1 MKKEGEMKRFN
12 DHRKLRGGVLSVI
25 LIALISVS
33 MILIG
38 VNSAMSA
45 TLKDAAKFYKGKN
58 LTLIVPNKPGG
69 GYDTYCRLLAPYLSK
84 YTGANVI
91 VKNQPGAGGLLV
103 VNGVYEARP
112 DGLRI
117 NIQNTMASVTNQLVG
132 LDGVRYDL
140 LKYSWLGRITTDRR
154 VLAMQKNTSVR
165 SFEELMKSPKPI
177 KLGATGVGG
186 STYVDAVITKE
197 AFDLPVEV
205 VFGYDSSPEVDLG
218 LLRGEI
224 DGTYGSYNSRLGMV
238 KAGEQFLVLQS
249 GKDRAA
255 YIPDVPNWFEFAK
268 NERAKKLLTAL
279 NGLHETGRTL
289 STTPGIPAERLAFL
303 RQAFEKTMHDPEFLN
318 DAKKAKRDLNYISGD
333 DVLQLMKDVLN
344 INDPQ
349 VKKIFVNAV
358 KGEM

>member
-1 MKKEGEMKRFN
+1 MKRFKVHLN
-12 DHRKLRGGVLSVI
+12 LKSGVWSVM
-25 LIALISVS
+25 LMALISAVIIVMS
-33 MILIG
+33 I
-38 VNSAMSA
+38 SPAMSA
-45 TLKDAAKFYKGKN
+45 SLKDAAKFYKGKN
-58 LTLIVPNKPGG
+58 LAFIVPNKPGG

-91 VKNQPGAGGLLV
+91 VKNQPGAGGLLA
-103 VNGVYEARP
+103 VNGVYESRP
-112 DGLRI
+112 DGLKI

-132 LDGVRYDL
+132 LEGVRYDL

-154 VLAMQKNTSVR
+154 VLAMRKNSPVKT
-165 SFEELMKSPKPI
+165 FEALMKSSQVI

-197 AFDLPVEV
+197 ALNLPVEV

-249 GKDRAA
+249 GRDRAS

-268 NERAKKLLTAL
+268 DDRAKKLLKAL
-279 NGLHETGRTL
+279 NGLHETGRTV
-289 STTPGIPAERLAFL
+289 STTPGIPPERLAFL
-303 RQAFEKTMHDPEFLN
+303 RQAFEKSMNDPEFIS
-318 DAKKAKRDLNYISGD
+318 DAKKAKRDLDFLSGD
-333 DVLQLMKDVLN
+333 DVLQLMNDVLN
-344 INDPQ
+344 IDDPQ
-349 VKKIFVNAV
+349 IKKIFVNAV

>member
-1 MKKEGEMKRFN
+1 MKGFHNHLNFKS
-12 DHRKLRGGVLSVI
+12 GVLSVI
-25 LIALISVS
+25 LMTLITVALIMMSIS
-33 MILIG
+33 PAI
-38 VNSAMSA
+38 SA

-58 LTLIVPNKPGG
+58 LALIVPNKPGG

-91 VKNQPGAGGLLV
+91 VKNQPGAGGLMC

-132 LDGVRYDL
+132 LEGVRYDL
-140 LKYSWLGRITTDRR
+140 LKYSWLGRVTTDRR
-154 VLAMQKNTSVR
+154 VLTMQKNAPVK
-165 SFEELMKSPKPI
+165 SFAELMKSPKVI

-224 DGTYGSYNSRLGMV
+224 DGTYGSYNSRLSMV
-238 KAGEQFLVLQS
+238 KAGEQFIVLQS
-249 GKDRAA
+249 GKNRAP
-255 YIPDVPNWFEFAK
+255 YMPDIPNWFEFAA
-268 NERAKKLLTAL
+268 NDRAKKLLTAL

-303 RQAFEKTMHDPEFLN
+303 RQAFEKTMHDPDFLN
-318 DAKKAKRDLNYISGD
+318 DAKKAKRDLDYLSGD
-333 DVLQLMKDVLN
+333 DVLQLMKDVLS
-344 INDPQ
+344 IDDPQ
-349 VKKIFVNAV
+349 IKKIFVSAV

>member
-1 MKKEGEMKRFN
+1 MKRFN
-12 DHRKLRGGVLSVI
+12 DHRKLRGGALTVI

-33 MILIG
+33 MILIT

-58 LTLIVPNKPGG
+58 LALIVPNKPGG
-69 GYDTYCRLLAPYLSK
+69 GYDAYCRLLAPYFAK

-91 VKNQPGAGGLLV
+91 VKNQPGAGGLMC
-103 VNGVYEARP
+103 VNNVYESRP
-112 DGLRI
+112 DGLKI

-140 LKYSWLGRITTDRR
+140 LKYSWLGRVTTDRR
-154 VLAMQKNTSVR
+154 VLAMRKNAPVK
-165 SFEELMKSPKPI
+165 SFKELMNSQTVI

-197 AFDLPVEV
+197 ALNLPVEI

-224 DGTYGSYNSRLGMV
+224 DGTYGSYASRLGMV
-238 KAGEQFLVLQS
+238 NAGEQFLVLQS
-249 GKDRAA
+249 GRDRAS
-255 YIPDVPNWFEFAK
+255 YLPDVPNWFEFAD
-268 NERAKKLLTAL
+268 NDRAKKLLTAL

-303 RQAFEKTMHDPEFLN
+303 RQAFEKTMNDPDFLN
-318 DAKKAKRDLNYISGD
+318 DAKKAKRDLDYINGD
-333 DVLQLMKDVLN
+333 EVLQLLTDVLG
-344 INDPQ
+344 IDDPQ

>member
-1 MKKEGEMKRFN
+1 MKRFN
-12 DHRKLRGGVLSVI
+12 DYRKLRGGVLTVI

-33 MILIG
+33 MILIA

-58 LTLIVPNKPGG
+58 LALIVPNKPGG

-91 VKNQPGAGGLLV
+91 VKNQPGAGGLMC

-132 LDGVRYDL
+132 LEGVRYDL
-140 LKYSWLGRITTDRR
+140 LKYSWLGRVTTDRR
-154 VLAMQKNTSVR
+154 VLTMRKNAPVK
-165 SFEELMKSPKPI
+165 SFAELMKSSKII

-197 AFDLPVEV
+197 AFNLPVEV

-224 DGTYGSYNSRLGMV
+224 DGTYGSYNSRLSMV
-238 KAGEQFLVLQS
+238 KAGEQFIVVQS
-249 GKDRAA
+249 GKDRAS
-255 YIPDVPNWFEFAK
+255 YMPDVPNWFEFAK
-268 NERAKKLLTAL
+268 DDRAKKLLTAL

-303 RQAFEKTMHDPEFLN
+303 RQAFEKTMNDPEFLN
-318 DAKKAKRDLNYISGD
+318 DAKKAKRDLDYLAGD
-333 DVLQLMKDVLN
+333 DVLQLMKDVLS
-344 INDPQ
+344 IDDPQ